1 MSKKVSNGKNL
12 KLGDMKNL
20 EVISNNIRADILKMT
35 TMAKSGHPEGSMSV
49 ADIITALYF
58 NILNHKPKNPKLKE
72 RDVFILSKG
81 HCAPALYAALGA
93 CGYFKKEEFKKLRK
107 PDAILQGHPD
117 STKTP
122 GIEVSTGSLGNAL
135 SVGCGIAISS
145 KMEGNNRK
153 IYVLLGDG
161 ECNEG
166 QVWEALMF
174 AFHYRL
180 DNLIAII
187 DLNGYQVDGKTSDI
201 MNIEPLNKKLEAF
214 NWEVFE
220 MDGHNISVIISTI
233 KLANGRKNGRPKAII
248 ARTVK
253 GKGVSF
259 IEDENK
265 YHGTPLTDT
274 ELDLALS
281 ELKGKDK

>member
-1 MSKKVSNGKNL
+1 
-12 KLGDMKNL
+12 MKNL
-20 EVISNNIRADILKMT
+20 EAISNNIRADILKMT
-35 TMAKSGHPEGSMSV
+35 TMAKSGHPGGSMSM

-58 NILNHKPKNPKLKE
+58 NVLNHEPEDPELKD

-81 HCAPALYAALGA
+81 HCAPALYAALGE

-122 GIEVSTGSLGNAL
+122 GIEVSTGSLGNGL
-135 SVGCGIAISS
+135 SIGCGIAISS
-145 KMEGNNRK
+145 KMEGDNRK
-153 IYVLLGDG
+153 VYVLLGDG

-174 AFHYRL
+174 AAHYRL
-180 DNLIAII
+180 QNLIAII

-201 MNIEPLNKKLEAF
+201 MNMDPIDKKLEAF
-214 NWEVFE
+214 NWDVFE
-220 MDGHNISVIISTI
+220 LDGHNINTIISTI
-233 KLANGRKNGRPKAII
+233 RLANERKNGRPKAII
-248 ARTVK
+248 AKTVK

-259 IEDENK
+259 MENENK
-265 YHGTPLTDT
+265 YHGTPLTDADL
-274 ELDLALS
+274 ELALS
-281 ELKGKDK
+281 ELKDRDK